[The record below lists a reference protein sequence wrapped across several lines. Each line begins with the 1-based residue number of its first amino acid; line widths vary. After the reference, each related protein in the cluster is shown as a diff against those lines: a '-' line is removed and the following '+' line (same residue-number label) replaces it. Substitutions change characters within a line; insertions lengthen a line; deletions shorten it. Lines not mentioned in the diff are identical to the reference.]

1 MQKVERKKSLSVC
14 YICVVNNLCIS
25 WQLYFMLSLKYLFV
39 FVHVCMYVWVHIV
52 SAPHTCES
60 QSRTPAVFLYYL
72 PPYFLET
79 GLLPELE
86 VQLFQWGW
94 RGRKLLGCSVS
105 VPYCWVPG
113 RQNHA
118 GFLCG
123 CSGSHSDSHFYTP
136 NQSPVPLGFLSQ

>member
-25 WQLYFMLSLKYLFV
+25 WQLYFILSLKYMFLYMF
-39 FVHVCMYVWVHIV
+39 VCMCGYICVLCVWCVV

-72 PPYFLET
+72 PPCFLET

-123 CSGSHSDSHFYTP
+123 CSGSHSDSHFTH
-136 NQSPVPLGFLSQ
+136 